1 MMFSRFAIITLAL
14 VGAACA
20 TTTARDTQRVGD
32 VCQFVRDVQ
41 SYQGQ
46 AVILTARIVDAGP
59 HGWFIEDSNCPSQI
73 LQIYPASDP
82 TKRTLSALGEASNR
96 SGVKPF
102 KLATIRG
109 TVELN
114 KGHTQG
120 IGSDRLLPMLKVTEV
135 IGWEAISE

>member
-14 VGAACA
+14 AGAACA
-20 TTTARDTQRVGD
+20 TTTARDTKRVGD

-41 SYQGQ
+41 SHQGQ
-46 AVILTARIVDAGP
+46 SVILTARIVDAGP

-96 SGVKPF
+96 PGVKPL

-109 TVELN
+109 TVELKN
-114 KGHTQG
+114 GNTQG

-135 IGWEAISE
+135 IGWETISE

>member
-1 MMFSRFAIITLAL
+1 MMVSRLAISTLAL
-14 VGAACA
+14 ASAGCA
-20 TTTARDTQRVGD
+20 TTTARDAQRVGD
-32 VCQFVRDVQ
+32 VCQFVGNVE
-41 SYQGQ
+41 SHQGQ
-46 AVILTARIVDAGP
+46 TVILTARIVDAGP

-96 SGVKPF
+96 PGVKPL

-109 TVELN
+109 TVEVK

-120 IGSDRLLPMLKVTEV
+120 IGSDRLVPMLKVTEV